1 MWSYENEN
9 NSSFVFV
16 ENIYYL
22 YVACNK
28 IGENK
33 SWIQK
38 KKLFQLKSTLS
49 TRSNT
54 WGPGKKGLNYARI
67 VLDSGK
73 HSSSSTVI
81 YQRSLAVGSILV

>member
-28 IGENK
+28 FGENK
-33 SWIQK
+33 IWIQ

-49 TRSNT
+49 TRFNT
-54 WGPGKKGLNYARI
+54 WGPDKKELNFARI
-67 VLDSGK
+67 VLNSGK
-73 HSSSSTVI
+73 HSSFSTLI
-81 YQRSLAVGSILV
+81 YHRSLVVGSILDW